1 MWKFDP
7 CIIKIK
13 EMAWFLSA
21 SVMQQE
27 SVKVQSYLTEVAS
40 ALRGDGVGE
49 SRIYTLLAKPIF
61 SSEEGIM
68 EWCIQMILSK

>member
-1 MWKFDP
+1 
-7 CIIKIK
+7 
-13 EMAWFLSA
+13 
-21 SVMQQE
+21 MQQE